1 MSDARPG
8 TGSGP
13 GSGRVAGVAVDQL
26 RDVFDAL
33 TTSVH
38 ATPNR
43 YPAALTEWRR
53 RERRRRLIVAIL
65 AMLVFAVADIIGLW
79 ALSNAN
85 VGTHIIFN
93 DQPGVTVA
101 PRGGIG
107 PPP

>member
-1 MSDARPG
+1 MTGGRP
-8 TGSGP
+8 
-13 GSGRVAGVAVDQL
+13 AGNAAEDQL

-38 ATPNR
+38 GSPSH
-43 YPAALTEWRR
+43 YPKALAQWRR
-53 RERRRRLIVAIL
+53 RERRRRLLVAIL
-65 AMLVFAVADIIGLW
+65 AAIVFAVADIIGLW
-79 ALSNAN
+79 ALGKAG

-93 DQPGVTVA
+93 DRPGITQT